1 MKKLVTYSIAL
12 LPFVGIAQKNKV
24 QTAWRSLN
32 DYEATVRDGK
42 PDLVYL
48 NKAKDA
54 IDIAL
59 ANEETK
65 NQGKTHAYKARIS
78 YAFYQ
83 SELTAELKK
92 AEAVSQDKNERVL
105 IAYGNAPLTN
115 FELANE
121 EVNKIKELDPK
132 YMETI
137 QEGLTKGT
145 SMLGEDDVK
154 FALLVQQIKMEG
166 ENIAQGKYKAKK
178 YDEAADYFYK
188 TGFLKTMIFKAK
200 DTASFMN
207 ACIAASKIMSNANY
221 TYNIAKNANTLTTPE
236 ALSYEVAKKTST
248 SKIIEYNKKMIDFKV
263 ASPYNYDNIFNANL
277 SKGDTSAAMAIL
289 AKGRTAFPNDMNLL
303 NSETNMFLARGKQA
317 EALTNL
323 KTSIEKDPNNSVL
336 YLVTGNIYDNM
347 ANPKEKGTGKD
358 LPKPK
363 EFDEYFKTA
372 ETNYT
377 KAVELSTSNK
387 EIQYNS
393 LYNLGAMYNN
403 YGGYLQNKKV
413 EGKITDL
420 QKLQKEQD
428 AKSQEYY
435 KKAIPLLEKV
445 LGIKNDDKA
454 TMVALRKLYLITGDE
469 AKGKEMNERIKGG
482 K

>member
-12 LPFVGIAQKNKV
+12 LPLIGVAQKSKV
-24 QTAWRSLN
+24 QTAWRALN

-54 IDIAL
+54 IDLAL

-65 NQGKTHAYKARIS
+65 NQGKTHAYKARIT

-83 SELTAELKK
+83 SELTNELKK
-92 AEAVSQDKNERVL
+92 AETLTTDKNERVL

-207 ACIAASKIMSNANY
+207 ACIAAAKSKN
-221 TYNIAKNANTLTTPE
+221 TAKIL
-236 ALSYEVAKKTST
+236 
-248 SKIIEYNKKMIDFKV
+248 EYNKKMIDFKV
-263 ASPYNYDNIFNANL
+263 ASPYNYDNMFNANL

-289 AKGRTAFPNDMNLL
+289 AKGRTAFPNDMSLL
-303 NSETNMFLARGKQA
+303 NSETNMFLARGKQT
-317 EALTNL
+317 EALNNL

-347 ANPKEKGTGKD
+347 ANPKEKATGKD

-372 ETNYT
+372 ETNYS
-377 KAVELSTSNK
+377 KAVELSTNNK

-435 KKAIPLLEKV
+435 KKAIPLLEKA

-469 AKGKEMNERIKGG
+469 AKGKEMNEKIKGG

>member
-12 LPFVGIAQKNKV
+12 LPLIGVAQKSKV
-24 QTAWRSLN
+24 QTAWRALN

-54 IDIAL
+54 IDLAL

-65 NQGKTHAYKARIS
+65 NQGKTHAYKARIT

-83 SELTAELKK
+83 SELTNELKK
-92 AEAVSQDKNERVL
+92 AETLTTDKNERVL

-207 ACIAASKIMSNANY
+207 ACIAAAKSKN
-221 TYNIAKNANTLTTPE
+221 TAKIL
-236 ALSYEVAKKTST
+236 
-248 SKIIEYNKKMIDFKV
+248 EYNKKMIDFKV
-263 ASPYNYDNIFNANL
+263 ASPYNYDNMFNANL

-289 AKGRTAFPNDMNLL
+289 AKGRTAFPNDMSLL

-317 EALTNL
+317 EALNNL

-347 ANPKEKGTGKD
+347 ANPKEKATGKD

-372 ETNYT
+372 ETNYS
-377 KAVELSTSNK
+377 KAVELSTNNK

-435 KKAIPLLEKV
+435 KKAIPLLEKA

-469 AKGKEMNERIKGG
+469 AKGKEMNEKIKGG